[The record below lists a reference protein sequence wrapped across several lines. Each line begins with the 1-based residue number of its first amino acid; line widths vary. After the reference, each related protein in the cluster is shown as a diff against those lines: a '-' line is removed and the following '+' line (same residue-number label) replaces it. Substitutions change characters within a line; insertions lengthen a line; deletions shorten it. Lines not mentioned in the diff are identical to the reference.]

1 MEEQEKNT
9 MKDLLIRL
17 VDSREGYKDAAENAE
32 QERHKK
38 MFSDLSQKRGEYA
51 EEIRKALS
59 AHGEQYD
66 TDGSFE
72 AGVHRFFMN
81 IKDKLGG
88 DDEEL
93 MESIL
98 TGESNLLEQYE
109 GAIKSC
115 KTDTIILE
123 KLQKQHK
130 EVISNYK
137 LLEAKEEAA

>member
-17 VDSREGYKDAAENAE
+17 VDSREGYKDAAEHAE

-38 MFSDLSQKRGEYA
+38 MFSDLSEKRGEYA
-51 EEIRKALS
+51 EDIRKALS
-59 AHGEQYD
+59 GYGEQFD

-72 AGVHRFFMN
+72 AGVHRFFMG

-98 TGESNLLEQYE
+98 TGESNLLEQYQS
-109 GAIKSC
+109 AIECC

-123 KLQKQHK
+123 KLQNQHK
-130 EVISNYK
+130 EVVANYK

>member
-1 MEEQEKNT
+1 MEENEKDT

-17 VDSREGYKDAAENAE
+17 VDSREGYKDAAEHAE

-38 MFSDLSQKRGEYA
+38 MFGDLSAKRGEYA
-51 EEIRKALS
+51 EDVRKALAS
-59 AHGEQYD
+59 HGCEYN

-109 GAIKSC
+109 DAIKCC
-115 KTDTIILE
+115 KTDTAILE

-130 EVISNYK
+130 EVKTNYD
-137 LLEAKEEAA
+137 LIEAKEEAA